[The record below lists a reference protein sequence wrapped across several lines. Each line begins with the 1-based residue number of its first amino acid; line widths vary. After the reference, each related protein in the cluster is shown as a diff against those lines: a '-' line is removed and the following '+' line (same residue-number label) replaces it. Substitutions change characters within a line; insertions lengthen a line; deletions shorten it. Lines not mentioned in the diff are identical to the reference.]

1 MPVYEYRCDQ
11 CGSFDQRRE
20 AVDASRPLPCP
31 TCAAAARRVYTP
43 LGGRSRAG
51 ANAGASAGDRARL
64 DRARSG
70 EPVVTGVPVG
80 RRLRPGGSHTH

>member
-1 MPVYEYRCDQ
+1 MPVYEFRCDQ

-20 AVDASRPLPCP
+20 VVDASRPLPCP

-43 LGGRSRAG
+43 LAGRSRAG
-51 ANAGASAGDRARL
+51 VTAGASAGDRARI

-70 EPVVTGVPVG
+70 EPVVTGAPGG
-80 RRLRPGGSHTH
+80 RRLHPGGSHAH